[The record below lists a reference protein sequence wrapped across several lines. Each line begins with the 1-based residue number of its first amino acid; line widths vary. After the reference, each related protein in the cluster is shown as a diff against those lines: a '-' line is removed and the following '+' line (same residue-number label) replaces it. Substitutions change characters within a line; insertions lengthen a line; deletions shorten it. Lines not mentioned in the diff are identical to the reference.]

1 MTNSRISKSGSEKP
15 GAIFLLVITSILWS
29 SGGLLI
35 KSIDTNP
42 LAIAGARSAIASIII
57 LLALR
62 KPKFNWSLPQIAA
75 ALSYTG
81 TVILFVTANKM
92 TTAANAILL
101 QFTAPIY
108 VALLGAWLLKE
119 KAKLF
124 DWLTIIAVFGGMFL
138 FFFDDLN
145 AKGMIG
151 NLVAIASGVTFA
163 LFTIFMRM
171 QKDGSPME
179 SILLGNIFAA
189 VIGLP
194 FLYKATPDSKGC
206 LCLVIL
212 GVFQLGIS
220 YVLYSKSIK
229 HLTALETIIISGIE
243 PVLNPIWVFLLIGE
257 VPGPLALI
265 GGGIVFVMVTIKC
278 VLSALSEDSPV
289 MKRFRYSF
297 KEAGKR

>member
-1 MTNSRISKSGSEKP
+1 MLNSRISKSGNERP
-15 GAIFLLVITSILWS
+15 GAILLLVITSLLWS

-35 KSIDTNP
+35 KSVNTNP
-42 LAIAGARSAIASIII
+42 LAIAGVRSGIAAIVI
-57 LLALR
+57 LVALR
-62 KPKFNWSLPQIAA
+62 KPKFNWSFPQIAA

-81 TVILFVTANKM
+81 TVILFVVANKM

-119 KAKLF
+119 KTKLF
-124 DWLTIIAVFGGMFL
+124 DWITIVVVFGGMFL
-138 FFFDDLN
+138 FFFDELST
-145 AKGMIG
+145 KGLIG
-151 NLVAIASGVTFA
+151 NLVAIGSGVTFA
-163 LFTIFMRM
+163 MFTIFMRM

-179 SILLGNIFAA
+179 SVLLGNIFAS

-194 FLYKATPDSKGC
+194 FLYKATPDAKGWTC
-206 LCLVIL
+206 LIIL
-212 GVFQLGIS
+212 GIFQLGIS

-229 HLTALETIIISGIE
+229 HLTALETILISGIE

-257 VPGPLALI
+257 VPGHLALI

-278 VLSALSEDSPV
+278 ILSALAEDSPV
-289 MKRFRYSF
+289 RKKLQYAA
-297 KEAGKR
+297 KLKK